1 MWTTGLTRIAK
12 AVGFRCSLFIAVI
25 AAALSIAILVDAQ
38 PTQPERVLLHAA
50 RLFDGERMR
59 TGVSVLV
66 EGDRVVR
73 VDAREAIA
81 AGDARVLDLADATLL
96 PGFIELHAHM
106 QFRQVSADTVLQHGI
121 TTVRDMGGP
130 VHAPRQEPGKLR
142 LLTSG
147 PILTVAGGYPAVTM
161 GEEGIASVLSTPEQA
176 RQIVRATVE
185 QGAVVIK
192 VALEP
197 GGESGAPWNAG
208 HSHHMQAGHSPDSPD
223 SPVSRVEAWPM
234 LSSEILRAIVD
245 EAHRHDL
252 KVSAHLGD
260 EAGAL
265 LALDAGVD
273 EWSHVPCAEIS
284 SALVARAVAQQVAII
299 GTLDTL
305 SRCAGSMTNA
315 SRLVSAGVKLL
326 YGAEVAHPD
335 IPWGIDAQELMYMN
349 AAGMTLEEVLIS
361 ATSRAG
367 EHLQIPMLG
376 TLVPGAPADIIAVRG
391 DIEISLK
398 TLEYPAL
405 VIAGGQVVL
414 NKFGD

>member
-1 MWTTGLTRIAK
+1 MDRSLR
-12 AVGFRCSLFIAVI
+12 AVRSCCALFITTVL
-25 AAALSIAILVDAQ
+25 AALTAATDVDAQ
-38 PTQPERVLLHAA
+38 PAQPERVLLHAD

-59 TGVSVLV
+59 TGLSVLV
-66 EGDRVVR
+66 EGERIVR

-81 AGDARVLDLADATLL
+81 AGDARVLDLGDATLL

-106 QFRQVSADTVLQHGI
+106 QFRQVSADTVLEHGI

-147 PILTVAGGYPAVTM
+147 PILTVVGGYPAVTM

-223 SPVSRVEAWPM
+223 SPDSRVEAWPM

-335 IPWGIDAQELMYMN
+335 IPWGIDAQELMHMN

-391 DIEISLK
+391 DIENSLK

>member
-1 MWTTGLTRIAK
+1 MLRTEMDRSLK
-12 AVGFRCSLFIAVI
+12 AVRSCCALFITTVL
-25 AAALSIAILVDAQ
+25 AALTAATDVDAQ
-38 PTQPERVLLHAA
+38 PAQPERLLLHAD

-66 EGDRVVR
+66 GGERIVR

-81 AGDARVLDLADATLL
+81 AGDARVLDLGDATLL
-96 PGFIELHAHM
+96 PGFIELHAHL

-147 PILTVAGGYPAVTM
+147 PILTVAGGYPAITM

-208 HSHHMQAGHSPDSPD
+208 HSHHMQAGHSPD

-315 SRLVSAGVKLL
+315 SRLVSAGAKLL

-367 EHLQIPMLG
+367 QHLQIPKLG
-376 TLVPGAPADIIAVRG
+376 TLVSGAPADIIAVRG
-391 DIEISLK
+391 DIETSLK
-398 TLEYPAL
+398 ILEYPDL

>member
-1 MWTTGLTRIAK
+1 MLRTEIDRSGR
-12 AVGFRCSLFIAVI
+12 AVRSPAALFITTVVSVLM
-25 AAALSIAILVDAQ
+25 AATVVNAQ
-38 PTQPERVLLHAA
+38 PAAPERVLLHAD

-59 TGVSVLV
+59 SGMSVLV
-66 EGDRVVR
+66 EGDRIVR
-73 VDAREAIA
+73 VDAREAIVVEH
-81 AGDARVLDLADATLL
+81 ARELDLGNATLL
-96 PGFIELHAHM
+96 PGFIELHAHL
-106 QFRQVSADTVLQHGI
+106 QFRQVSADMVLQHGV
-121 TTVRDMGGP
+121 TTVRDLGGP
-130 VHAPRQEPGKLR
+130 VHLPWQEPGQLR

-147 PILTVAGGYPAVTM
+147 PILTVTGGYPAVTM
-161 GEEGIASVLSTPEQA
+161 GEEGIASVVSTPEQA
-176 RQIVRATVE
+176 RQIVRNTIE

-197 GGESGAPWNAG
+197 GGESGAPWSAG
-208 HSHHMQAGHSPDSPD
+208 HTHHMPAGHAHASPD
-223 SPVSRVEAWPM
+223 SPVSTVEAWPM
-234 LSSEILRAIVD
+234 LGSEILQAIVD
-245 EAHRHDL
+245 EAHHQGV
-252 KVSAHLGD
+252 KISAHLGD
-260 EAGAL
+260 EAGAQ

-284 SALVARAVAQQVAII
+284 PALVERAAAQQVVII

-305 SRCAGSMTNA
+305 SRCAASMTNA
-315 SRLVSAGVKLL
+315 TRLVSAGVKLL

-349 AAGMTLEEVLIS
+349 AAGMTVEEVLSS

-367 EHLQIPMLG
+367 EYLQIPLLG

-391 DIEISLK
+391 AVEFSLK

-414 NKFGD
+414 NRFSD

>member
-1 MWTTGLTRIAK
+1 
-12 AVGFRCSLFIAVI
+12 
-25 AAALSIAILVDAQ
+25 
-38 PTQPERVLLHAA
+38 
-50 RLFDGERMR
+50 
-59 TGVSVLV
+59 
-66 EGDRVVR
+66 
-73 VDAREAIA
+73 
-81 AGDARVLDLADATLL
+81 
-96 PGFIELHAHM
+96 
-106 QFRQVSADTVLQHGI
+106 
-121 TTVRDMGGP
+121 
-130 VHAPRQEPGKLR
+130 
-142 LLTSG
+142 
-147 PILTVAGGYPAVTM
+147 
-161 GEEGIASVLSTPEQA
+161 
-176 RQIVRATVE
+176 
-185 QGAVVIK
+185 
-192 VALEP
+192 
-197 GGESGAPWNAG
+197 
-208 HSHHMQAGHSPDSPD
+208 
-223 SPVSRVEAWPM
+223 M

-315 SRLVSAGVKLL
+315 SRLVSAGAKLL

-376 TLVPGAPADIIAVRG
+376 TLVSGAPADIIAVRG
-391 DIEISLK
+391 DIETSLK
-398 TLEYPAL
+398 ILEYPDL